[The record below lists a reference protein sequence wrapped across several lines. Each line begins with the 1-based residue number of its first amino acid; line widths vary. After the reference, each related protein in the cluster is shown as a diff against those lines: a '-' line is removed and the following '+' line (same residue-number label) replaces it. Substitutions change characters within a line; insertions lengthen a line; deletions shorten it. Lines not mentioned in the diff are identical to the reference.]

1 MKRIFIFAICMATM
15 VHAAIAAC
23 VQSGK
28 KYTSCAA
35 GYYLSGGVC
44 TRCPAIGNTYGTTSA
59 NNTGDITSCSIAGN
73 TQWGEDSRG
82 FYTYEGD
89 CHYSN

>member
-1 MKRIFIFAICMATM
+1 MKRMFIFVICMVTMARAAT
-15 VHAAIAAC
+15 AAC

-44 TRCPAIGNTYGTTSA
+44 TRCPAIGNTYGTTPD